1 MTSPTPSD
9 SQARSQTIQQAVRGL
24 FHLIAI
30 IAITV
35 WGFMSWEMPFPGIF
49 TGLGLLALSLLL
61 WALFLS
67 PKPVL
72 ATDRFGRALIEL
84 LLLAAGVGAM
94 LGLGINWIVA
104 VVFGLAG
111 ATLGFVTSLR
121 SK

>member
-1 MTSPTPSD
+1 MT
-9 SQARSQTIQQAVRGL
+9 QQAVRGL
-24 FHLIAI
+24 FHLTAI
-30 IAITV
+30 VTLTI
-35 WGFMSWEMPFPGIF
+35 WGFSSWAVPFPGILI
-49 TGLGLLALSLLL
+49 GLGVLAVSVLL

-94 LGLGINWIVA
+94 LGLGVHWIIA
-104 VVFGLAG
+104 TAFGVVG
-111 ATLGFVTSLR
+111 ATLGFITSIR